1 VAGTAPHQRETQN
14 ADAVCCMSARFL
26 DAVPTVG
33 ALRVSTTRS
42 THTGLQQL
50 GADVSPAVLLLLQSF
65 KKEAKRQG
73 IQTLFMLV
81 VALATMYLLGI
92 GPFAPASGGP
102 GPFPPTAARPADVGH
117 TEL

>member
-1 VAGTAPHQRETQN
+1 MLMPYAG
-14 ADAVCCMSARFL
+14 CCMSARFL
-26 DAVPTVG
+26 AVPAVG

-42 THTGLQQL
+42 TRTGLQQL
-50 GADVSPAVLLLLQSF
+50 GADVSPAVLLFLQSF

-73 IQTLFMLV
+73 IQTLFMLA

>member
-1 VAGTAPHQRETQN
+1 MLMLYAG
-14 ADAVCCMSARFL
+14 CCMSARFL
-26 DAVPTVG
+26 DAVPAVG

-42 THTGLQQL
+42 TRTILHQL
-50 GADVSPAVLLLLQSF
+50 SADISPAVLLLLQSF

-73 IQTLFMLV
+73 IQTMFMLV
-81 VALATMYLLGI
+81 VALATMYLLKI
-92 GPFAPASGGP
+92 GPFAPAS